1 MKPERILAVVAH
13 ADDEVLGCG
22 GTLARH
28 SSEGHEVRVLAMA
41 DGVSSRL
48 NLDDDQRNAIY
59 ERMEFAKE
67 GARILGISAIEFV
80 GYPDNQMDA
89 VPLLEVIQRVEAYL
103 KIFPADT
110 VYTHHCG
117 DLNIDHCITGR
128 AVVTATRPLPNACVQ
143 NLYAFEV
150 PSSTEWRFDSGF
162 NSFQPNFYMDI
173 SDTLDRKIE
182 ALKAYKSEVKDSPHP
197 RSIEAC
203 KSLAR
208 FRGSNIGMSAA
219 EAFMLVRAIR
229 K

>member
-1 MKPERILAVVAH
+1 MKTERILAVVAH

-28 SSEGHEVRVLAMA
+28 SSEGHEVRVLVMA

-48 NLDDDQRNAIY
+48 NLDENQRNAIY

-89 VPLLEVIQRVEAYL
+89 VPLLEVIQHVEAYL

-110 VYTHHCG
+110 VYTHHSG
-117 DLNIDHCITGR
+117 DLNIDHCTTGR
-128 AVVTATRPLPNACVQ
+128 AVITATRPLPNTCVQ

-150 PSSTEWRFDSGF
+150 PSSTEWRFESS
-162 NSFQPNFYMDI
+162 NSFQPNLYMDI
-173 SDTLDRKIE
+173 SDTLDRKIK
-182 ALKAYKSEVKDSPHP
+182 ALRAYKNEVMDFPHP

-203 KSLAR
+203 ESLAR

-219 EAFMLVRAIR
+219 EAFMLVRGIR